1 MFILAIDMSTTVG
14 SLALLND
21 DSIVTETVWDEDT
34 SRNQRLFSVLP
45 EMLKKAGI
53 DPVAIDL
60 FCIGLGPGAFSGLR
74 ISLSAIRGLALPDSK
89 PIFGLSSA
97 EAMAWQLIRLENK
110 ASVTVVGDARRSTLW
125 LAEFKADGAVVTM
138 TIPFTL
144 VKWEELPGKLSTG
157 TTVVSPDWGRIGE
170 KLIASMP
177 SGCELVRQRCTP
189 TARSVALLALAKLR
203 NGEKSL
209 PLNPIYLHPPVFVAP
224 RFAADESAG
233 APTP

>member
-1 MFILAIDMSTTVG
+1 MFILATDMSTTVG
-14 SLALLND
+14 SIALLND
-21 DSIVTETVWDEDT
+21 DSIVTETVWDET
-34 SRNQRLFSVLP
+34 TLRNQQLFSVLP
-45 EMLKKAGI
+45 EILTKARI
-53 DPVAIDL
+53 EPVSIDL

-74 ISLSAIRGLALPDSK
+74 ISLSAMRGLALPDSK

-97 EAMAWQLIRLENK
+97 EAMAWQLIRLEK
-110 ASVTVVGDARRSTLW
+110 RTSVTVVGDARRSMLW
-125 LAEFKADGAVVTM
+125 LAEFKADDSVVSM

-144 VKWEELPGKLSTG
+144 VKREELPGKLSAG
-157 TTVVSPDWGRIGE
+157 TTVVSPDWARIGE
-170 KLIASMP
+170 TLTASLP
-177 SGCELVRQRCTP
+177 PGCELIKEKRTP

-233 APTP
+233 VPTP